1 MPSCPI
7 CFEETIKPHFCV
19 PCRHVFCY
27 DCISAW
33 TNGTCPLCRESITT
47 FKPIQLAQTSS
58 NDSPNYA
65 EKSKLFSIVLVITF
79 FLVDLQSCS
88 GFLRCVIYPPFRD
101 ICLIVWEILYILA
114 MAIFTPFKCIYR
126 LLIEI
131 VIYELYDFFIAVCY
145 MPLNIAKILLS
156 LPIYLFDG
164 VKTFLLENSW
174 ADLLLRAIHI
184 SLIVLFLIFS
194 SQTSILRQF
203 ENIERKLRA
212 HFRNVAERYKR
223 RLKQS

>member
-1 MPSCPI
+1 MKFISRI
-7 CFEETIKPHFCV
+7 SFIVIIHFLFIFYFHIHKVSWSLIKSWYIF
-19 PCRHVFCY
+19 
-27 DCISAW
+27 
-33 TNGTCPLCRESITT
+33 T
-47 FKPIQLAQTSS
+47 
-58 NDSPNYA
+58 DSPNYA

-88 GFLRCVIYPPFRD
+88 GILRCVIYPPFRD

-145 MPLNIAKILLS
+145 MPLNIGKILLN

>member
-1 MPSCPI
+1 MKFISYI
-7 CFEETIKPHFCV
+7 IH
-19 PCRHVFCY
+19 CY
-27 DCISAW
+27 NSFFIHLLFSYSQGQLI
-33 TNGTCPLCRESITT
+33 TNKIMIYFHR
-47 FKPIQLAQTSS
+47 F
-58 NDSPNYA
+58 
-65 EKSKLFSIVLVITF
+65 SKLRWEEQTVFYS
-79 FLVDLQSCS
+79 SGGCS

-131 VIYELYDFFIAVCY
+131 VINELYDFFIAVCY
-145 MPLNIAKILLS
+145 MPLNIGKILLS

>member
-1 MPSCPI
+1 MKFISYI
-7 CFEETIKPHFCV
+7 IH
-19 PCRHVFCY
+19 CY
-27 DCISAW
+27 NSFFIH
-33 TNGTCPLCRESITT
+33 L
-47 FKPIQLAQTSS
+47 
-58 NDSPNYA
+58 
-65 EKSKLFSIVLVITF
+65 LFSYSQGQLITNKIMIYF
-79 FLVDLQSCS
+79 HRFTKLRWEEQTVFYSSGDYLFLVDLQSCS

-145 MPLNIAKILLS
+145 MPLNIGKILLS

-194 SQTSILRQF
+194 SQTSILQQF